1 MFNVETYK
9 HTHAHARTHVF
20 MFNVDT
26 DKHAQ
31 THAHGLD
38 LEDDKDEIV
47 VGTVERL
54 NPFSPV

>member
-54 NPFSPV
+54 EPF